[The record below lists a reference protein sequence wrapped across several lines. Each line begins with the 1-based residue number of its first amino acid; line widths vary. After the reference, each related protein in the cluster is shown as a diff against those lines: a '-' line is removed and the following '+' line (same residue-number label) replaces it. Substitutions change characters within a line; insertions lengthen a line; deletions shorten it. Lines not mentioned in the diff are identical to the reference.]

1 MTIRDATRRSGPTN
15 TLVRKQATATDR
27 VLTGALRSRL
37 SLKYRRQFGGWFGC
51 PIHLYHHRSV
61 TYGFSSLLFSS
72 LHSALYSSPLSIL
85 PILPRVLS
93 YDLSYSE
100 FPFRCPPA
108 SAPLFGHQPNSTLC
122 SLPSYPTPSHHH
134 HLPPTNRAPAK
145 SNPTY
150 SFWDLISLF
159 G

>member
-15 TLVRKQATATDR
+15 TLVRKQATATGR
-27 VLTGALRSRL
+27 VLTGALRSWL

-93 YDLSYSE
+93 YDLSYSG
-100 FPFRCPPA
+100 FPFRCP
-108 SAPLFGHQPNSTLC
+108 
-122 SLPSYPTPSHHH
+122 
-134 HLPPTNRAPAK
+134 LPPPHYSDINQTPPSALSLLILLLRITTIYHQRTARLP
-145 SNPTY
+145 NPIPPTH
-150 SFWDLISLF
+150 LGI
-159 G
+159 